1 MRNLVPFIGVPFI
14 GVSSISALSVAYSL
28 AAPTLAQTKKS
39 VMVLFAEVGMAIAKP
54 DGFDK
59 AETFNGFQQ
68 PSTNSSIM
76 LTSMPA
82 PFSAIKKGFNT
93 EQLASRGLKL
103 LSKGDVT
110 INGQPGFLLHIAQ
123 SVSGQDFLK
132 WIVVFGDEAQTNV
145 VTAIFPKERSGDLGV
160 SLKQVVLG
168 VSIAKTNR
176 QDIPTLPFT
185 LTPAPGLV
193 RVPKT
198 AALGK
203 VLAFT
208 KDGRFQSTKP
218 SDPLLITALSLG
230 AVPVIDPASFATRY
244 LYQTSYTII
253 EKIESTLP
261 INLDGLD
268 GYETIAK
275 GTDRKTGLPIKV
287 YQVMLFPEAGGYVIM
302 TGLVGAENAA
312 LYLPKFKATART
324 YRGKS
329 SPLK

>member
-1 MRNLVPFIGVPFI
+1 MRNLVPFISV
-14 GVSSISALSVAYSL
+14 LCVAYSL
-28 AAPTLAQTKKS
+28 AAPTLAQTEKS
-39 VMVLFAEVGMAIAKP
+39 VMVVFPEVGMAIAKP

-93 EQLASRGLKL
+93 DQLASRGLKL
-103 LSKGDVT
+103 LSKVDVT
-110 INGQPGFLLHIAQ
+110 INSQPGFLLHIAQ
-123 SVSGQDFLK
+123 PAYGQELLK
-132 WIVVFGDEAQTNV
+132 WIVVFGNEAQTNV
-145 VTAIFPKERSGDLGV
+145 VTAIFPKERSGDLGE

-168 VSIAKTNR
+168 VSIAKTIR
-176 QDIPTLPFT
+176 QNIPTLPFT
-185 LTPAPGLV
+185 LIPAPGLI

-203 VLAFT
+203 VLVFT
-208 KDGRFQSTKP
+208 KDGRFQPTAP
-218 SDPLLITALSLG
+218 SDPLLIIALSLG
-230 AVPVIDPASFATRY
+230 AVPVIDPASFATRH
-244 LYQTSYTII
+244 LYQTSYTTI

-275 GTDRKTGLPIKV
+275 GTDQKTGLPIKV

-302 TGLVGAENAA
+302 TGMVGAENAA

-324 YRGKS
+324 YRRQSNLSK
-329 SPLK
+329 

>member
-1 MRNLVPFIGVPFI
+1 MRNLVPFIGIPFI
-14 GVSSISALSVAYSL
+14 SVLSVTCSL
-28 AAPTLAQTKKS
+28 AVPTLAQTKRP
-39 VMVLFAEVGMAIAKP
+39 VVVAFPEVGMAIVQP
-54 DGFDK
+54 DGFSK

-68 PSTNSSIM
+68 PSTHSSIM

-82 PFSAIKKGFNT
+82 PFSAIQQGFNAD
-93 EQLASRGLKL
+93 QLASRGLKL
-103 LSKGDVT
+103 LSKVDLT
-110 INGQPGFLLHIAQ
+110 INSQPGFLLHIAQ
-123 SVSGQDFLK
+123 PVYGQEFLK

-145 VTAIFPKERSGDLGV
+145 VTAIFPKERSGDLGE

-168 VSIAKTNR
+168 VSIAKTIR

-185 LTPAPGLV
+185 LIPAPGLI

-203 VLAFT
+203 ALAFT
-208 KDGRFQSTKP
+208 KDGRFQPTAP
-218 SDPLLITALSLG
+218 SDPLLIIALSLG
-230 AVPVIDPASFATRY
+230 TVPVIDPESFATRY
-244 LYQTSYTII
+244 LYQTSYTTI

-261 INLDGLD
+261 INLDGLN

-287 YQVMLFPEAGGYVIM
+287 YQVMLFSEAGGYVIM
-302 TGLVGAENAA
+302 TGLVGAKNAA

-329 SPLK
+329 SLSK